1 MDIRI
6 ERWHSILL
14 GSLFALGGMAGYVA
28 SLMRAGTNASP
39 LDGFAGQSLLGS
51 ASAAALVIGV
61 LLWFLGNLS
70 ALQDLAGQTGHHAD

>member
-14 GSLFALGGMAGYVA
+14 GSLFALGGMAGFIA
-28 SLMRAGTNASP
+28 SMIRAGTNATL

-51 ASAAALVIGV
+51 ASAAALLIGV
-61 LLWFLGNLS
+61 LLWLSGNLF
-70 ALQDLAGQTGHHAD
+70 ALQDLARRSNYRAD